1 MEIASQDVDGV
12 TVFDV
17 EGKIDTS
24 TSPDAQRAI
33 DARMAEGVS
42 KILVDLS
49 KVDFVSSTGLRVFLV
64 TAKRLN
70 GSGGSLRLCGLND
83 VVAEIFEISGFDT
96 ILDVFPNRD
105 EALSD
110 F

>member
-1 MEIASQDVDGV
+1 MEITSQDVDGV
-12 TVFDV
+12 TVFDID
-17 EGKIDTS
+17 GKIDTG

-33 DARMAEGVS
+33 DARIAEGAS

-70 GSGGSLRLCGLND
+70 GSGGALHLCGLNE

-96 ILDVFPNRD
+96 ILDVYSSRD
-105 EALSD
+105 EALSE